1 MGHARHRLTCGLCPW
16 IFNDNHTG
24 KDNEAAEVMW
34 IQKVIH
40 LHYFISLTVQHMI
53 YTYEALKDHVTS
65 FHPQLLNDFIQG
77 WESIDFNTRLNWQ
90 AHGLSTPEKEEISD
104 Y

>member
-1 MGHARHRLTCGLCPW
+1 
-16 IFNDNHTG
+16 
-24 KDNEAAEVMW
+24 
-34 IQKVIH
+34 
-40 LHYFISLTVQHMI
+40 MI

-104 Y
+104 YDDYHDHWMGWHKVESNGCNSPCWRHRTKWIF